1 MTHHLT
7 HDLCRRL
14 RNAGLPQPENMEL
27 GQNWYVKDNSM
38 AVIANFDI
46 GTQDVYFWEKAGGYI
61 ISYYIEFLE
70 TSIFH
75 PSLEYLLQHL
85 PNEMTLRRDSHG
97 KWYFGT
103 EKMDGLKI
111 TGFEAIAEADTPLQ
125 AAALAY
131 LHLHEKTSAP

>member
-1 MTHHLT
+1 MTHHLL
-7 HDLCRRL
+7 HYFCRRL
-14 RNAGLPQPENMEL
+14 RDAGLPQPENPEF
-27 GQNWYVKDNSM
+27 GQIWVRENDTTFIYSRGQTDLILSTNDGAIM
-38 AVIANFDI
+38 
-46 GTQDVYFWEKAGGYI
+46 
-61 ISYYIEFLE
+61 ISYEAFKAQF
-70 TSIFH
+70 IFH
-75 PSLEYLLQHL
+75 PSIEYLLQHL